1 MGSTPWARIREKGE
15 QQRGTLR
22 WLFDVSKSK
31 AVYVVALTILQGI
44 AGCVGVVYALLM
56 RDIVDSAVA
65 GDVSAFRFHVAQIVG
80 LVLAQIALGAVLRWL
95 NELARS
101 DLENLLKRR
110 IVDNILRKDYATVS
124 AVHSAEWLNRITD
137 DTSSVA
143 NGCVGIVPSLV
154 GTIVRFASA
163 LVMIVSL
170 DPMFAAILVPGGI
183 AMGILAFLFRRVLKR
198 LYKDIRESD
207 GRLRVYLQEHLG
219 NLMMIKSF
227 AAERQTVVEA
237 EERMGDHQAARMRRN
252 AFANFCGV
260 GYSLAMQGM
269 YLAAV
274 VYCAHGIMSGNVTY
288 GTLTAVMQL
297 IGQVQGPLS
306 GISSFVPWYY
316 SLVASAERLMEVE
329 SYEDDGEVASAE
341 VARAYYEDE
350 FGCLG
355 LRDASFAYRPTG
367 EEEMPTVLDGL
378 TLEVRKGDYVAF
390 TGHSGCGKSTVLKL
404 LMSMYPLTGG
414 ERYVDDKPLTAHHRR
429 LFAYV
434 PQGNALVNGS
444 IREVVTF
451 ADPAAANDDARI
463 QEALAIACAD
473 EFVDDL
479 DLVLGERGSGLSEG
493 QMQRVAL
500 ARAIFSKAPILLLD
514 EATSALD
521 DQTERKLL
529 ENLRNLTDRTVVI
542 VTHRSA
548 ALEVCNRV
556 VHFAEGGV
564 AEEA

>member
-1 MGSTPWARIREKGE
+1 MG
-15 QQRGTLR
+15 
-22 WLFDVSKSK
+22 
-31 AVYVVALTILQGI
+31 VA
-44 AGCVGVVYALLM
+44 YALLM
-56 RDIVDSAVA
+56 RDIVDSAVT
-65 GDVSAFRFHVAQIVG
+65 GDDTAFRLYVTQIIV
-80 LVLAQIALGAVLRWL
+80 LVLVQIALGAVLRRL

-101 DLENLLKRR
+101 DLENVLKQRL
-110 IVDNILRKDYATVS
+110 VDNILRKDYATVS
-124 AVHSAEWLNRITD
+124 AIHSAEWLNRITD
-137 DTSSVA
+137 DTSAVA
-143 NGCVGIVPSLV
+143 NGCVGIVPNLV
-154 GTIVRFASA
+154 GTVVRFATA

-170 DPMFAAILVPGGI
+170 DPVFATILVPGGI
-183 AMGILAFLFRRVLKR
+183 VMGVLAFLFRRVLKR

-227 AAERQTVVEA
+227 AAEGQTVREA
-237 EERMGDHQAARMRRN
+237 EERMADHQAARLRRN

-260 GYSLAMQGM
+260 GYGLAMQGM
-269 YLAAV
+269 YLAAI
-274 VYCAHGIMSGNVTY
+274 VYCARGIMSGSVSY

-297 IGQVQGPLS
+297 VGQVQGPLS

-329 SYEDDGEVASAE
+329 SYEDDGEVAPAE
-341 VARAYYEDE
+341 FARAYYEDE
-350 FGCLG
+350 FERLG
-355 LRDASFAYRPTG
+355 LRDAGFSYRPTG
-367 EEEMPTVLDGL
+367 EEEMPIVLDGL
-378 TLEVRKGDYVAF
+378 TLEVHKGDYVAF

-414 ERYVDDKPLTAHHRR
+414 ERYVDDEPLTARYRR

-451 ADPAAANDDARI
+451 GAPTAANDDARI
-463 QEALAIACAD
+463 REALAIACAD

-500 ARAIFSKAPILLLD
+500 ARAIFSDAPILLLD
-514 EATSALD
+514 ESTSALD
-521 DQTERKLL
+521 EQTERRLL
-529 ENLRNLTDRTVVI
+529 ENLRSLTDRTVVI

-548 ALEVCNRV
+548 ALDVCDRV
-556 VHFAEGGV
+556 VHFTEGGV
-564 AEEA
+564 AQEV